1 VGRGMRE
8 HLGFSI
14 PHRLLSV
21 RGLNHRF
28 RGLGLL
34 GSLFQYYLTRSGPLA
49 TGPFEVG
56 AFVRTSPDLVRP
68 DAQLYMGAF
77 SFARADGQ
85 FPVPLASVE
94 DVPGITAY
102 GQLLHLTSQGE
113 VRVRSADPS
122 ASPVITPNWLTTF
135 EDQRSAIALV
145 RYMRRYLRQP
155 ALQGYVGE
163 ELVPGPQCAS
173 DEEILNAFRIGS
185 LCGTHAVSTCRMGSD
200 ADAVVNPRLQV
211 NGVEAL
217 RVVDCSVMP
226 GLVSGNTNAP
236 AMALAW
242 RAAELINADSR

>member
-1 VGRGMRE
+1 
-8 HLGFSI
+8 
-14 PHRLLSV
+14 
-21 RGLNHRF
+21 
-28 RGLGLL
+28 
-34 GSLFQYYLTRSGPLA
+34 
-49 TGPFEVG
+49 VG
-56 AFVRTSPDLVRP
+56 AFVRTSPDMTRP

-77 SFARADGQ
+77 SFARAEGQ

-113 VRVRSADPS
+113 IRIRSADPS
-122 ASPVITPNWLTTF
+122 APPVITPNWLVTP

-145 RYMRRYLRQP
+145 RYIRRYLQQP
-155 ALQGYVGE
+155 ALQRYIGE
-163 ELVPGPQCAS
+163 ELVPGSQCVS
-173 DEEILNAFRIGS
+173 DEDILNAFRIGS

-211 NGVEAL
+211 NGVEGL

-226 GLVSGNTNAP
+226 GLISGNTNAP

-242 RAAELINADSR
+242 RAAELIIADA